1 MSDFLKLFE
10 ERRIDFI
17 QFQFTTILGEFK
29 AVEFPARIWNQM
41 EIGTGIDGSSI
52 QFLRSEQS
60 DMKIIPDL
68 DTFSVLPWNERIGRF
83 ICDITD
89 NHNNP
94 YSFCPRGILK
104 KTLQKS
110 NSMGHKFITRPELEW
125 YFMDADKMPIDNAG
139 YMDIPPKDSYSYLR
153 RKITDA
159 MLRMQIGIKTLHHE
173 AGPGQQEIE
182 FLADNALKQAD
193 NVQTAKMIVK
203 MESFHEGIISSFMP
217 KPFETQAGSG
227 LHMHQYLMN
236 DEKNSFTDDKMQISD
251 ALRFYI
257 GGIQRHVN
265 AITAIL
271 NPTTNSYKRLV
282 PNHEA
287 PVYNSWGVANR
298 TVLLRVPG
306 YENFNRVEYRGG
318 DASMNIY
325 LGSAVMLAAGLEG
338 IQKKIEPTN
347 PTNKNLDILSEEE
360 RKKLGINSLPR
371 NLEES
376 LLAFKESSFIKQ
388 LLGKEFIKLYLNL
401 KEKELM
407 LYRKAEKNQS
417 IAEWE
422 LERYLD
428 I

>member
-1 MSDFLKLFE
+1 
-10 ERRIDFI
+10 
-17 QFQFTTILGEFK
+17 
-29 AVEFPARIWNQM
+29 
-41 EIGTGIDGSSI
+41 
-52 QFLRSEQS
+52 
-60 DMKIIPDL
+60 
-68 DTFSVLPWNERIGRF
+68 
-83 ICDITD
+83 
-89 NHNNP
+89 
-94 YSFCPRGILK
+94 
-104 KTLQKS
+104 
-110 NSMGHKFITRPELEW
+110 
-125 YFMDADKMPIDNAG
+125 
-139 YMDIPPKDSYSYLR
+139 
-153 RKITDA
+153 
-159 MLRMQIGIKTLHHE
+159 MQIGIKTLHHE